1 MVAEDVERLERQ
13 LRGETAKWVLL
24 SVSNNCLY
32 DHGVCKLVEVLQ
44 KTTAP
49 LETLDL
55 SRTSMSCVGAK
66 KLATLLSADGDAP
79 LLPLRKLLLH
89 GNAIGADGY
98 AEVGAAI
105 RHPRCS
111 LEEFVVSTQM
121 RERKTGQNRVSRT
134 EEPNVVVVREI
145 KSLVE
150 LRTDFLGDAELVI
163 ISEVLALNT
172 ALRTIELR
180 KNRVGD
186 DGIEAL
192 ARAIGRGGLPIRVLL
207 LEGNHVSAKGAT
219 ALAEGLL
226 QGKCPLEELGLSDNA
241 ITSSAESVRHR
252 KADGEFEAEL
262 KKAAAATR
270 ASPASEWARAQL
282 QVREAAAD
290 RRAREVAPTELTAAD
305 FKAVLALPKELRED
319 RWERRWAGCAAPTS
333 PPPPPRRPPRRRAPA
348 RRPPRRRRRRLRRRS
363 SWRGSTTTS

>member
-1 MVAEDVERLERQ
+1 
-13 LRGETAKWVLL
+13 
-24 SVSNNCLY
+24 
-32 DHGVCKLVEVLQ
+32 
-44 KTTAP
+44 
-49 LETLDL
+49 
-55 SRTSMSCVGAK
+55 
-66 KLATLLSADGDAP
+66 
-79 LLPLRKLLLH
+79 
-89 GNAIGADGY
+89 
-98 AEVGAAI
+98 
-105 RHPRCS
+105 
-111 LEEFVVSTQM
+111 M
-121 RERKTGQNRVSRT
+121 RERKTQNRVSRT

-241 ITSSAESVRHR
+241 ITAWSSRC
-252 KADGEFEAEL
+252 
-262 KKAAAATR
+262 ATAR
-270 ASPASEWARAQL
+270 PTASS
-282 QVREAAAD
+282 
-290 RRAREVAPTELTAAD
+290 
-305 FKAVLALPKELRED
+305 
-319 RWERRWAGCAAPTS
+319 
-333 PPPPPRRPPRRRAPA
+333 
-348 RRPPRRRRRRLRRRS
+348 RRS
-363 SWRGSTTTS
+363 